1 MRLLP
6 SFSNCRWIP
15 WAIAGCFVVIAS
27 VNGALAYFALH
38 SDTGLV
44 TEHSFEVGND
54 YNRILAAGA
63 AQDALGWRGAIKFA
77 PSAGL
82 DGRLV
87 ARFIDAGGAPLAG
100 LSVSV
105 EVVRPIEPLPG
116 RALTLEPASGGTYQA
131 PVTLARP
138 GQWELRVTALRDGR
152 SYQFAERIVA
162 P

>member
-77 PSAGL
+77 PGAGL
-82 DGRLV
+82 DGRLI
-87 ARFIDAGGAPLAG
+87 ARFTDAGGAALAG

-105 EVVRPIEPLPG
+105 EVVRPIEPLPETSVML
-116 RALTLEPASGGTYQA
+116 RPASDGSYEA
-131 PVTLARP
+131 PVVMARP
-138 GQWELRVTALRDGR
+138 GQWELRVTALRGGQ
-152 SYQFAERIVA
+152 SYQFAERVVA